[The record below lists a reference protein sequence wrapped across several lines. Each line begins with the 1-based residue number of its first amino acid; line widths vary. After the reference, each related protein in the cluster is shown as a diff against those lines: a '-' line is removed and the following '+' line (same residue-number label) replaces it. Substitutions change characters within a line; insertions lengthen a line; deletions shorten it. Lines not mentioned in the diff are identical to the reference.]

1 MANDVDSTF
10 EIDLSGAEQLLSRA
24 RDQYEDL
31 SPLMRTLSEV
41 IVSGVE
47 DNFAA
52 ESGPNGPWAELAES
66 TIEER
71 TREGKWPGPI
81 LQRSGQLVASIQP
94 FYTKNTAGA
103 STNKTQAALLHAGGT
118 PDMPPGP
125 AGVPGRPYMHISDDT
140 ETEIDK
146 EVEDFNKEAW
156 Q

>member
-10 EIDLSGAEQLLSRA
+10 EIDLSGAEQLLSQA

-31 SPLMRTLSEV
+31 SPLMRSLSEV

-52 ESGPNGPWAELAES
+52 ERGPDGPWKELAES
-66 TIEER
+66 TKDER
-71 TREGKWPGPI
+71 RREGNWPGQI
-81 LQRSGQLVASIQP
+81 LQRSGILAGSVQP
-94 FYTKNTAGA
+94 FNTADTAGA
-103 STNKTQAALLHAGGT
+103 STNMTQAALLHAGGT

-125 AGVPGRPYMHISDDT
+125 AAVPGRPYMYISDET
-140 ETEIDK
+140 ETEIDE
-146 EVEDFNKEAW
+146 EVEEFNEEAW